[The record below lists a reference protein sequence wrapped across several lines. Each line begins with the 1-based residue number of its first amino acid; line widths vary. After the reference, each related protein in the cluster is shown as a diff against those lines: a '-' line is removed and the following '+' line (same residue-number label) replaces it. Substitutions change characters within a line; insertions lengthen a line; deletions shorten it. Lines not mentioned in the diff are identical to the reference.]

1 MEDINS
7 NQKIKKYI
15 KCSTCKLFDEV
26 LISPLL
32 QNLKCQICKQPLKE
46 ISLEE
51 YNQKMEMVKK
61 RREEKKKLNEGNNNN
76 GNSHHNPYGIKIK
89 VIKGNHGLHN
99 LFGLGGN
106 SNNNI
111 NNNNDSHNPQNIGQ
125 NNNQEHHHHHRNM
138 IIIAPFSR
146 HHHHSNNNE
155 QNNQNNQSNQNE
167 LGTMV
172 RSHNISSDVF
182 DSNFTHFGMGFNQN
196 FLNNF
201 SSNFRSNFINGNFL
215 SVILNLIQRNMAEA
229 NRHKQHPISEEN
241 IQKLKKFKLNEKYCK
256 KENDG
261 QYEKPNCCI
270 CLEEIE
276 MGKETLLLPCGHM
289 FHEGCCMNWLKK
301 SNTCPVCRFEIK

>member
-1 MEDINS
+1 MS
-7 NQKIKKYI
+7 KI
-15 KCSTCKLFDEV
+15 
-26 LISPLL
+26 
-32 QNLKCQICKQPLKE
+32 
-46 ISLEE
+46 
-51 YNQKMEMVKK
+51 
-61 RREEKKKLNEGNNNN
+61 
-76 GNSHHNPYGIKIK
+76 IKI
-89 VIKGNHGLHN
+89 IK
-99 LFGLGGN
+99 
-106 SNNNI
+106 
-111 NNNNDSHNPQNIGQ
+111 
-125 NNNQEHHHHHRNM
+125 
-138 IIIAPFSR
+138 
-146 HHHHSNNNE
+146 
-155 QNNQNNQSNQNE
+155 QNE